1 MTGSLSSNATIKI
14 MVFGITSEDRM
25 DLLERNP
32 FTTIKANDLDDSE
45 INEQW
50 VDNPKGGFL
59 DIFCPTH
66 KISQYII
73 GGKGS
78 GKTHLMRY
86 FSHNSQRIRNKNS
99 ILEGI
104 ERDGYFGVYFQA
116 SGLNGE
122 RFENLPFQEEKKYA
136 IFQYSYELWCAG
148 LLIQSLLDINK
159 DELVFEYQYK
169 FCADVLSLLSGD
181 TDQFKNVRTLEDLK
195 TLILDLSK
203 EVDYA
208 VSNAFFSENVEVNIL
223 ASRGSLIFGI
233 PKLISDHCHYF
244 KKVTFLY
251 IIDEL
256 ENISYSQQVYINTL
270 LREKKLPCSFRIGA
284 RGYGI
289 KTYKTLGSGEENRE
303 GHEYE
308 IIRLDDLFSDS
319 VDYESFATN
328 LILNRLKKSKLIS
341 GKSSHL
347 NIIESDIEIKKAF
360 LKSFFENPDYSEITE
375 IKHTIEEEP
384 SKKIKQLRSSIELSK
399 IPNEDIDKII
409 ENLSFNQSE
418 IIESALIHL
427 FSQYWFKNKV
437 SVSDLI
443 DESERLNS
451 EAKVLLSENIEH
463 SPTFNK
469 KISYYKNNYI
479 AKTLRIKNHNNL
491 EQYLGLDNLFVAT
504 TGFPRHILTVL
515 RNIYKTEVFEGRT
528 PFTGDSLISTRS
540 QRIALL
546 DASNWFYSE
555 CGNEGKLGNKVSYF
569 LHNICELLRIEMYAD
584 KPVECS
590 ASSFTIDTTKL
601 SNEAKEVLTWAELTG
616 GLVRGQDRQDKNSQA
631 LIDKYHINS
640 LLCPKWGLP
649 LSRRGA
655 LSFSASDFECFIDI
669 NRNKEYEE
677 FVTKFEQSRNIPF
690 GIEEESMQL
699 GLDF

>member
-1 MTGSLSSNATIKI
+1 MALSII
-14 MVFGITSEDRM
+14 SEDKM

-32 FTTIKANDLDDSE
+32 FTTIKANDLNDSE

-50 VDNPKGGFL
+50 VDNPQGGFL
-59 DIFCPTH
+59 DVFCPTH
-66 KISQYII
+66 KVSQFII

-86 FSHNSQRIRNKNS
+86 FSHNSQSIRNKSS

-104 ERDGYFGVYFQA
+104 KEDGYFGVYFQA

-122 RFENLPFQEEKKYA
+122 RFESLPFQEEKKNA
-136 IFQYSYELWCAG
+136 LFQYSYELWCAG
-148 LLIQSLLDINK
+148 LVIQSLLDINNK
-159 DELVFEYQYK
+159 EQVFDRQDE
-169 FCADVLSLLSGD
+169 FCSSVLGLFSGENEL
-181 TDQFKNVRTLEDLK
+181 FSNIKTLEDLK
-195 TLILDLSK
+195 GLILTLSK

-208 VSNAFFSENVEVNIL
+208 VSNAFFIEDIEVNVL
-223 ASRGSLIFGI
+223 AARGSLIFGI
-233 PKLISDHCHYF
+233 PKLISEYSNYF
-244 KKVTFLY
+244 EDVTFLY

-289 KTYKTLGSGEENRE
+289 KTFKTLGSGEKNRE

-308 IIRLDDLFSDS
+308 IVKLDDLLSEVS
-319 VDYESFATN
+319 NYEGFAVN
-328 LILNRLKKSKLIS
+328 LILNRLSKAKFIS
-341 GKSSHL
+341 SDKDHL
-347 NIIESDIEIKKAF
+347 NIIESSLSVKKEF
-360 LKSFFENPDYSEITE
+360 LNSFFESPDYSEIT
-375 IKHTIEEEP
+375 HTKDIPQEDL
-384 SKKIKQLRSSIELSK
+384 SKKIKIFKKSIESTK
-399 IPNEDIDKII
+399 IPKDDIDKII
-409 ENLSFNQSE
+409 ENISCNKSE
-418 IIESALIHL
+418 LIESTLIHL
-427 FSQYWFKNKV
+427 FSQYWSSNEVRVK
-437 SVSDLI
+437 DLI
-443 DESERLNS
+443 EISEKLKLDAESF
-451 EAKVLLSENIEH
+451 LSGSSDKL
-463 SPTFNK
+463 SPIAK

-479 AKTLRIKNHNNL
+479 AKSLRIKHQNNL
-491 EQYLGLDNLFVAT
+491 DQYLGIDNLFRAT

-528 PFTGDSLISTRS
+528 PFSSNSLISIKS

-546 DASNWFYSE
+546 EASNWFHSE
-555 CGNEGKLGNKVSYF
+555 CGCEGKLGNQVSYF

-601 SNEAKEVLTWAELTG
+601 SQDSRDVVLWAELTG
-616 GLVRGQDRQDKNSQA
+616 VLVKGQDRQDKNSQA
-631 LIDKYHINS
+631 LISKYHINS

-655 LSFSASDFECFIDI
+655 LSFTANDFEYLVDAE
-669 NRNKEYEE
+669 KKTEYEAL
-677 FVTKFEQSRNIPF
+677 VAKFEQSRNAPF
-690 GIEEESMQL
+690 GIEEDSIQM
-699 GLDF
+699 GLEF

>member
-1 MTGSLSSNATIKI
+1 MTGTLFSNATTKN
-14 MVFGITSEDRM
+14 MDFGITSEDRM

-45 INEQW
+45 INDQW
-50 VDNPKGGFL
+50 VDNPQGGFL
-59 DIFCPTH
+59 DVFCPTH
-66 KISQYII
+66 KISQFII
-73 GGKGS
+73 GAKGS

-86 FSHNSQRIRNKNS
+86 FSHNSQRIRNKSS

-104 ERDGYFGVYFQA
+104 KRDGYFGVYFQA

-122 RFENLPFQEEKKYA
+122 RFENLPFQEEKKNTL
-136 IFQYSYELWCAG
+136 FQYSYELWCAG
-148 LLIQSLLDINK
+148 LLIQSLLDINN
-159 DELVFEYQYK
+159 DELVFDHEK
-169 FCADVLSLLSGD
+169 NFCADVISLLSGD
-181 TDQFKNVRTLEDLK
+181 RSQLQDVRTLEDLK

-208 VSNAFFSENVEVNIL
+208 VSNAFFIEDIEVTIL

-233 PKLISDHCHYF
+233 PKLISKYCSYF
-244 KKVTFLY
+244 ENVTFLY

-289 KTYKTLGSGEENRE
+289 KTHKTLGSGEENRE

-308 IIRLDDLFSDS
+308 ITRLDDLFSDI

-328 LILNRLKKSKLIS
+328 LILNRLKKSELIS
-341 GKSSHL
+341 RKKSNL
-347 NIIESDIEIKKAF
+347 NIVESDAKAKKAF
-360 LKSFFENPDYSEITE
+360 LESFFETPDHSEIAR
-375 IKHTIEEEP
+375 IKDIDEEGY
-384 SKKIKQLRSSIELSK
+384 SKKIKQFKSSIDNTK
-399 IPNEDIDKII
+399 IPEEDIDEII
-409 ENLSFNQSE
+409 KNISFNRSE
-418 IIESALIHL
+418 IVESALIHL

-443 DESERLNS
+443 SESKKLKSESEKLIS
-451 EAKVLLSENIEH
+451 APFDSS
-463 SPTFNK
+463 SPINK
-469 KISYYKNNYI
+469 KIGYYKNNYI

-491 EQYLGLDNLFVAT
+491 DQYIGLDNLFIAT

-546 DASNWFYSE
+546 EASNWFDNE
-555 CGNEGKLGNKVSYF
+555 CGCEGKLGNKVSYF

-601 SNEAKEVLTWAELTG
+601 SKEAKDVLTWAELTG
-616 GLVRGQDRQDKNSQA
+616 VLVRGQDRQEKNSQA

-655 LSFSASDFECFIDI
+655 LSFVASDFECFIDI

-677 FVTKFEQSRNIPF
+677 FVTKFEQSRNVPF
-690 GIEEESMQL
+690 GIEEESIQFGL
-699 GLDF
+699 GF